1 MLRSIGLKVALAFL
15 VMALAWPGSVAG
27 ASVAASSYYVDCS
40 AASGGNG
47 SQTSPWNSLA
57 TVNAHGFA
65 AGDRLLF
72 ARGVTCA
79 GQLKPSGSGTAAAPI
94 TIDAYG
100 TGTARPVIAGG
111 GAVYAAIH
119 LYNVQYWE
127 VRGLEVTNLGA
138 SAAERNGILVELAD
152 FGTGSHY
159 VIGNVYVHDV
169 NGGDTKN
176 SNGIQFRVSGTTTPT
191 HFNGVTVEN
200 SEIYRVDREGLT
212 TASSWGCRAIYACT
226 SGPAWTANTNIV
238 FRNNRIHDIGGDG
251 IVLRIG
257 ADAVVERN
265 TAYDIWMR
273 SAGNNAG
280 IWTINSDR
288 TVVQYNEV
296 YRVRRPCCN
305 DGMAFDSDGGNR
317 GVVFQYNYS
326 HDNEGGFVLFC
337 GCSSGWST
345 SGTTVRY
352 NLSVNDK
359 SRILYAAGES
369 AAQIYG
375 NTIYLPAGSTT
386 KIIED
391 NGSAST
397 KATWTN
403 NLIYNLGSGGY
414 DQVGNYVFRG
424 NLYYGNH
431 PASEPSDPYKSTAN
445 PLLAAPGSSAPD
457 GYQLGSGSPALR
469 SGLNLVGSSPTDYF
483 GNPVPGSCRPDIGFH
498 QRSAFDDAACVGS
511 NLVQNGGFESGTT
524 ASWSVTAG
532 RASVVTDTAHGGAK
546 SLKLG
551 PSQASAE
558 QVVAVQP
565 GTTYV
570 LSGWGRVSAY
580 DTEIVI
586 GAKAFGGPSEIRAPA
601 FVNTTWRGGSV
612 TFTTGPSSTTATVY
626 CFTRAGAGS
635 GYCDDLTLTRQS
647 S

>member
-1 MLRSIGLKVALAFL
+1 MRLKIALAFVVL
-15 VMALAWPGSVAG
+15 LLASALTGANASAAG
-27 ASVAASSYYVDCS
+27 TVYYVNCS
-40 AASGGNG
+40 ATTAGTG

-57 TVNAHGFA
+57 TVNAHAFA

-94 TIDAYG
+94 TVDAYG
-100 TGTARPVIAGG
+100 TGSARPVIAGG
-111 GAVYAAIH
+111 GTVYAAIH

-127 VRGLEVTNLGA
+127 IRGLEVTNQGA
-138 SAAERNGILVELAD
+138 AVAERNGILVELAD

-159 VIGNVYVHDV
+159 VLGNVYVHDV

-200 SEIYRVDREGLT
+200 SEIYHVDREGLT
-212 TASSWGCRAIYACT
+212 TSSSWGCRAIYACT
-226 SGPAWTANTNIV
+226 SGPVWTANTNIV
-238 FRNNRIHDIGGDG
+238 FRNNLIHDIGGDG

-257 ADAVVERN
+257 ADAVVEHN

-288 TVVQYNEV
+288 TIVQYNEV

-317 GVVFQYNYS
+317 GVIFQYNFS

-345 SGTTVRY
+345 SGTIVRY
-352 NLSVNDK
+352 NLSINDK

-375 NTIYLPAGSTT
+375 NTFYIPSGSST
-386 KIIED
+386 KVIED

-403 NLIYNLGSGGY
+403 NVIYNLGSGGY
-414 DQVGNYVFRG
+414 DQVANYVFRG

-431 PASEPSDPYKSTAN
+431 PSSEPADPYKSIAN
-445 PLLAAPGSSAPD
+445 PLLVAPGSSSPD
-457 GYQLGSGSPALR
+457 GYKLGTGSPALR
-469 SGLNLVGSSPTDYF
+469 TGLNLVGSSPKDYF
-483 GNPVPGSCRPDIGFH
+483 GASVPVNCRPDVGFH
-498 QRSAFDDAACVGS
+498 QRSTFDDAACAGT

-524 ASWSVTAG
+524 ANWSVTSG
-532 RASVVTDTAHGGAK
+532 RAFIATDTVHSGAK

-565 GTTYV
+565 NTTYV

-586 GAKAFGGPSEIRAPA
+586 GAKAFGGTSEVRAPA
-601 FVNTTWRGGSV
+601 FVNTTWRGGSA
-612 TFTTGPSSTTATVY
+612 TFTTGPSTTTATVY
-626 CFTRAGAGS
+626 CFTRAGAGF
-635 GYCDDLTLTRQS
+635 GYCDDLSVTRQS
-647 S
+647 P